1 MKDAVNNVS
10 HAPILGDLPRT
21 SHLFPRQ
28 HGVERGRMYKG
39 KGGDKGTS
47 RFRCAWPD
55 LFAYFLI
62 VPELRPASVFYL
74 PGHLVR
80 VRFNTKKVCADYL
93 WIYGV
98 VRQ

>member
-28 HGVERGRMYKG
+28 HGVQRGRICKG
-39 KGGDKGTS
+39 NEGDKGTS

-55 LFAYFLI
+55 LFVYFLI
-62 VPELRPASVFYL
+62 VPETRPASIVYL
-74 PGHLVR
+74 AGHLVR
-80 VRFNTKKVCADYL
+80 VRFDTKKVCAD
-93 WIYGV
+93 
-98 VRQ
+98 